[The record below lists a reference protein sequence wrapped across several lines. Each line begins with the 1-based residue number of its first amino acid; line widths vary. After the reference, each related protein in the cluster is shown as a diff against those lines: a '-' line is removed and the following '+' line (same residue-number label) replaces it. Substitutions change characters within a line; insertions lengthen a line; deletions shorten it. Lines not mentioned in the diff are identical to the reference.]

1 MRVLTYSIA
10 TAAALA
16 AVVWLAAPRAASACI
31 HPPKGFIA
39 PIDSGS
45 QRGLI
50 FFDNGRQELI
60 IQPGYRVN
68 TEKLERA
75 EVTDDGIVK
84 GLKSFAWLVPLPALP
99 DSYAEAEATLFDDL
113 QKFTAVGPRL
123 PEDDNGERTLGP
135 VIFDDS
141 EGDSVEFFEVVK
153 TGAYTIQPIKAQG
166 ELGGKELAAWLKDN
180 EFGEVDERILRFYLL
195 ENYYWLAIK
204 WKSEADLPADGSA
217 KPLQISFK
225 TPKPVYPLKINDKRG
240 EFDLELWLITREAV
254 DLTKSRRFGIATA
267 EQYDEELF
275 QKNRETGY
283 VKLPESVRKLADPV
297 EGLKDLRKGAVFC
310 YRFLGKDLDAE
321 EGFDLGLLQE
331 DLYFEFEKN
340 IAAKPKDEVK
350 PDETRP
356 EGEEPKT
363 D

>member
-1 MRVLTYSIA
+1 MRTLNYCIL
-10 TAAALA
+10 TAAAMA
-16 AVVWLAAPRAASACI
+16 AVVWFGGPRAADACI
-31 HPPKGFIA
+31 HPPKGFMA
-39 PIDSGS
+39 PIDSGA
-45 QRGLI
+45 QRGLVL
-50 FFDNGRQELI
+50 FDNGRQELV

-75 EVTDDGIVK
+75 EVTDDGVVK

-123 PEDDNGERTLGP
+123 PEDDSDERTLGP
-135 VIFDDS
+135 VVFADDDES
-141 EGDSVEFFEVVK
+141 DTVEFFEAV
-153 TGAYTIQPIKAQG
+153 TAGAYTIQPIKAQG
-166 ELGGKELAAWLKDN
+166 ELGGQELAAWLKDN
-180 EFGEVDERILRFYLL
+180 DFGEVDERILRFYLL

-254 DLTKSRRFGIATA
+254 DLTKSRRFGLVTA
-267 EQYDEELF
+267 EQHDEEMF

-297 EGLKDLRKGAVFC
+297 EGLKELRKGAVYC
-310 YRFLGKDLDAE
+310 YRFMGKDLDAE
-321 EGFDLGLLQE
+321 DGLDLGLLQE

-350 PDETRP
+350 PDVKP
-356 EGEEPKT
+356 EGETPKT